1 MSDRYDCVRQ
11 EQKALQDTNAFLD
24 KRLREVASENT
35 MFLSQLMDMKEKQI
49 EKYNENNDLIQE
61 VQTMRMKLE
70 LANMS
75 ADNLKK
81 INEIMSIQK
90 NTSDDKSSESS

>member
-61 VQTMRMKLE
+61 VQTMKMKLE

>member
-90 NTSDDKSSESS
+90 STSDDKSSESS

>member
-61 VQTMRMKLE
+61 VQTMKMKLE

-90 NTSDDKSSESS
+90 STSDDKSSESS

>member
-11 EQKALQDTNAFLD
+11 EQKAIQDTNAFLD

-61 VQTMRMKLE
+61 VQTMKMKLE